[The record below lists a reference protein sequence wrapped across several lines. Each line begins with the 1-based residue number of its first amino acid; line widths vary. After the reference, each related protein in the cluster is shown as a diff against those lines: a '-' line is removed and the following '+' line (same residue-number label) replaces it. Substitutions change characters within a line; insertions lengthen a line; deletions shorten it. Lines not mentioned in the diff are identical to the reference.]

1 MATSA
6 VIIIQTGTPPAAIRQ
21 QYGDLPQWFSQAI
34 GLPLSAIQVVR
45 VFEGDPLPTPD
56 PARLAVITGS
66 WDMVTDRLPWSEAT
80 AGWIRQ
86 AMAAEMPLFGVCYG
100 HQLMAHALGGEVGYL
115 DCIRETGCLPV
126 SLTVAAAADPLLEG
140 LPDTFPVHLTHMQS
154 VTRLPAGAEVLGRS
168 AIDPHQI
175 IRYGKHA
182 VSTQFHPE
190 FPVAAAGAMIERNRA
205 VFGQEGRDTDAILA
219 QIAETPEATRIL
231 QRFIAHYLAGRGAET
246 GCAESSQAE

>member
-1 MATSA
+1 MAQSA
-6 VIIIQTGTPPAAIRQ
+6 VIIIQTGTPPEAIRQ
-21 QYGDLPQWFSQAI
+21 QYGDLPQWFSQAM

-45 VFEGDPLPTPD
+45 VFEGEALPPPD

-66 WDMVTDRLPWSEAT
+66 WAMVTDRLPWSEAT
-80 AGWIRQ
+80 AEWIRQ
-86 AMAAEMPLFGVCYG
+86 AIIAEMPLMGVCYG

-126 SLTVAAAADPLLEG
+126 SLTPAAAADPLLQN
-140 LPDTFPVHLTHMQS
+140 LPATFPAHLTHMQS

-175 IRYGKHA
+175 IRYGKYA

-190 FPVAAAGAMIERNRA
+190 FPAAAARAMTERNRT

-219 QIAETPEATRIL
+219 QMTETPEATGIL
-231 QRFIAHYLAGRGAET
+231 QRFIAYHLPEGSTE
-246 GCAESSQAE
+246 GC

>member
-1 MATSA
+1 MAQSA

-34 GLPLSAIQVVR
+34 GRPLSALQVVR
-45 VFEGDPLPTPD
+45 VFEGEALPAPD

-80 AGWIRQ
+80 AEWIRQ
-86 AMAAEMPLFGVCYG
+86 AMAAEMPLLGVCYG

-126 SLTVAAAADPLLEG
+126 SLTPSAAADPLLEN
-140 LPDTFPVHLTHMQS
+140 LPATFPVHLTHMQS

-175 IRYGKHA
+175 IRYGKYA

-190 FPVAAAGAMIERNRA
+190 FPVAAARAMIERNRT
-205 VFGQEGRDTDAILA
+205 VFSQEGRDTDAILA
-219 QIAETPEATRIL
+219 QITETPKATGIL
-231 QRFIAHYLAGRGAET
+231 QRFIEHHLPDGRAE
-246 GCAESSQAE
+246 GC